1 MTKPF
6 KTTLDNG
13 LRIVLVH
20 LPESLTT
27 TAMIAVEA
35 GSEYETKEING
46 ISHFL
51 EHMCFKGTEKRP
63 KSLDIS
69 SELDGLG
76 ANYNAFTSQ
85 EFTSYYAKAR
95 NENVYQILD
104 ILADMYLNPLF
115 DSQEIEK
122 ERGVIIQE
130 LNMYEDTPKRRVSE
144 LFFNLV
150 YGDQPAGWSIG
161 GRKEV
166 IKRLKREDFLKYRKK
181 FYIPNATSIVI
192 AGKEATPKII
202 PEIQKYFGKLKKQKK
217 VLKPK
222 TIEKQKK
229 PQELIYFKKVNQA
242 HMVLGFRAFNIFDK
256 RKYALYLASD
266 ILGGGMSS
274 RLFQIIRDEMGAA
287 YYIYSDTD
295 FYLDHGL
302 FTVSSGVELDKIE
315 KVIEAILK
323 EVKRLTLEKVSKEE
337 LNRAKEHWIGN
348 FVMSLESSDALA
360 AYYVANEIIGLPL
373 KTPEEII
380 KEIKKVKAE
389 EINAVMKSIVK
400 NERLN
405 MALIGPFKNR
415 SFLDILKVK

>member
-1 MTKPF
+1 
-6 KTTLDNG
+6 
-13 LRIVLVH
+13 
-20 LPESLTT
+20 
-27 TAMIAVEA
+27 
-35 GSEYETKEING
+35 
-46 ISHFL
+46 
-51 EHMCFKGTEKRP
+51 
-63 KSLDIS
+63 
-69 SELDGLG
+69 
-76 ANYNAFTSQ
+76 
-85 EFTSYYAKAR
+85 
-95 NENVYQILD
+95 
-104 ILADMYLNPLF
+104 
-115 DSQEIEK
+115 
-122 ERGVIIQE
+122 
-130 LNMYEDTPKRRVSE
+130 
-144 LFFNLV
+144 
-150 YGDQPAGWSIG
+150 
-161 GRKEV
+161 
-166 IKRLKREDFLKYRKK
+166 
-181 FYIPNATSIVI
+181 
-192 AGKEATPKII
+192 
-202 PEIQKYFGKLKKQKK
+202 
-217 VLKPK
+217 
-222 TIEKQKK
+222 
-229 PQELIYFKKVNQA
+229 
-242 HMVLGFRAFNIFDK
+242 MVLGFRAFNIFDK